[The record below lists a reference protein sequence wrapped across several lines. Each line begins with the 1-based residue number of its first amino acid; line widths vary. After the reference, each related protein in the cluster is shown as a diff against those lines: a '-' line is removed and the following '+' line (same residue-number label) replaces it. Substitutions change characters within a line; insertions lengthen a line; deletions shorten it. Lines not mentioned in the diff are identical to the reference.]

1 MLRDAVK
8 ALGRLLALVAVL
20 PALASFQVRARVLG
34 RDRALANSTQAF
46 GLLPGLLGQ
55 YLRRAFL
62 QQTIAYC
69 APDAT
74 IEFGTLFSQ
83 AGARVE
89 RRAYIGPR
97 CHLGLVH
104 IEEDVL
110 LAAGVHIPSGG
121 AIHGTSDVSRPIRDQ
136 EGRVSL
142 VRIGAGAWIGSASVV
157 MSAVGRHAI
166 VGAGSVVTKP
176 VPDYAIAAGV
186 PAKVIRNRLDTERRP
201 A

>member
-1 MLRDAVK
+1 MLREAVK
-8 ALGRLLALVAVL
+8 SMIRTLALVAVL
-20 PALASFQVRARVLG
+20 PAVLSFQIRARVLG

-46 GLLPGLLGQ
+46 ALLPGLIGQ

-62 QQTIAYC
+62 QQTIEYC

-74 IEFGTLFSQ
+74 IEFGTLFSK

-104 IEEDVL
+104 IGEDVL
-110 LAAGVHIPSGG
+110 LAAGVHAPSG
-121 AIHGTSDVSRPIRDQ
+121 AVIHGSADVTRPIRDQ

-142 VRIGAGAWIGSASVV
+142 VRIGAGAWVGSASVV
-157 MSAVGRHAI
+157 MNDIGRDAI
-166 VGAGSVVTKP
+166 IGAGSVVTKP
-176 VPDYAIAAGV
+176 VPGFAIAAGV
-186 PAKVIRNRLDTERRP
+186 PAKVIRSRLDTERKN